1 MNKAKLL
8 LQDKVYEKKC
18 RNTYTFDN
26 IQFNVKNP
34 LIVSNAEKNIRNY
47 KVFCILL
54 CLISIQDIQ
63 SNFIACESFPESNSP
78 DIFALCETNL
88 ENSTKPISIS

>member
-1 MNKAKLL
+1 MKKNVEILTLL
-8 LQDKVYEKKC
+8 
-18 RNTYTFDN
+18 T

-63 SNFIACESFPESNSP
+63 SDFIACESFPESNSP

>member
-1 MNKAKLL
+1 MKKNVEILTLL
-8 LQDKVYEKKC
+8 
-18 RNTYTFDN
+18 T